1 MGDRLRKVM
10 SIANKIKYRRSLK
23 SRVKLRI
30 QIVISNFIMRMW
42 NKYLRKVLIALIL
55 ISYGV
60 TGTVIFILLS
70 ASHKVII
77 NTAEAEEVS
86 GVARELN
93 PRDKTTQVEI
103 IPQKVDGDVVAS
115 LIRKTFPECPEM
127 ALKVAECESSMDS
140 QRIGDTHMKFYSY
153 GLFQINTTWHKY
165 SKEVLLDP
173 VENIKIARKIYD
185 ESGGNWN
192 RWTCGRRLANQS
204 I

>member
-42 NKYLRKVLIALIL
+42 NKYLRRILIGLIL

-86 GVARELN
+86 GNARELN
-93 PRDKTTQVEI
+93 QKDNPVTPVAGLE
-103 IPQKVDGDVVAS
+103 PSKVDGASVTS
-115 LIRKTFPECPEM
+115 LIRKYDWDAEK
-127 ALKVAECESSMDS
+127 ALNIMKCESQGDPTK
-140 QRIGDTHMKFYSY
+140 IGDRQLKRPSF
-153 GLFQINTTWHKY
+153 GLFQVNTFYNPQYDETK
-165 SKEVLLDP
+165 LLDP
-173 VENIKIARKIYD
+173 AYNIQAAYEIY
-185 ESGGNWN
+185 SKGGWG
-192 RWTCGRRLANQS
+192 RWTCNKL